1 MLSQPKVK
9 ISNVFLRELAL
20 FSRISASMKFN
31 VLSIFSP
38 SVIDNNANR
47 TKQIVMFSSKK
58 PSKFML
64 SNLSLK
70 KKYRQNKT
78 LEIHEAQR
86 TSHTGDVM

>member
-38 SVIDNNANR
+38 RVIDNNANR
-47 TKQIVMFSSKK
+47 TKQID
-58 PSKFML
+58 PL
-64 SNLSLK
+64 
-70 KKYRQNKT
+70 
-78 LEIHEAQR
+78 
-86 TSHTGDVM
+86 